1 MLVTVFPLPI
11 IPTFSK
17 SMMVIQVL
25 LSSEAVSWSE
35 VDKVTNSIGKQRE
48 HHRVKTFKEEFL

>member
-17 SMMVIQVL
+17 WMMVIQVL
-25 LSSEAVSWSE
+25 LSSEAG
-35 VDKVTNSIGKQRE
+35 ILR
-48 HHRVKTFKEEFL
+48 

>member
-1 MLVTVFPLPI
+1 
-11 IPTFSK
+11 
-17 SMMVIQVL
+17 MMVIEVL

-48 HHRVKTFKEEFL
+48 HHRVKTFKEEFLQFLVKHKVEYDLETI